1 MSNLNRL
8 KIELVEQGKNSQ
20 VVSRVT
26 WKIHMY
32 RK

>member
-20 VVSRVT
+20 EVSRVT